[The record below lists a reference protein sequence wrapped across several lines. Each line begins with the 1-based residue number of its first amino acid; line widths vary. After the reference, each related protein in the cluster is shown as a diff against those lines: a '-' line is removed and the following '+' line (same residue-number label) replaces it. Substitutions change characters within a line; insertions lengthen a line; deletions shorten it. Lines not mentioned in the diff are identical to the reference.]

1 MDGDDFFDANDE
13 IVDENEM
20 VGDIATANL
29 AQHLFM
35 QNKFDESK
43 ELVNPEDKDGF
54 SLWDLYKKIYL
65 LYRSFWNLVKH
76 MYHHHARTTL
86 SILEAL
92 MTFSPDDFA
101 IAIETAEETMRE
113 SAVLSKE

>member
-1 MDGDDFFDANDE
+1 MKKRIYKFLKMDEDDFFDANDE

-54 SLWDLYKKIYL
+54 HSEIYL
-65 LYRSFWNLVKH
+65 KIGL
-76 MYHHHARTTL
+76 
-86 SILEAL
+86 
-92 MTFSPDDFA
+92 
-101 IAIETAEETMRE
+101 
-113 SAVLSKE
+113 

>member
-1 MDGDDFFDANDE
+1 MDEDDFFDANDE

-54 SLWDLYKKIYL
+54 SLRDLSKNY
-65 LYRSFWNLVKH
+65 
-76 MYHHHARTTL
+76 
-86 SILEAL
+86 ILEYFIDRIQ
-92 MTFSPDDFA
+92 TFKSTCITTTPGQRYQF
-101 IAIETAEETMRE
+101 
-113 SAVLSKE
+113 

>member
-1 MDGDDFFDANDE
+1 MYHSSFFLHHIIIVNWKKRIYRFFKMDEDDFFDANDE

-54 SLWDLYKKIYL
+54 SLCLIKTGL
-65 LYRSFWNLVKH
+65 
-76 MYHHHARTTL
+76 
-86 SILEAL
+86 
-92 MTFSPDDFA
+92 
-101 IAIETAEETMRE
+101 
-113 SAVLSKE
+113 

>member
-1 MDGDDFFDANDE
+1 MYHSWFFLPHIIIMNWKKRIYGFFKMDEDDFFDANDE

-54 SLWDLYKKIYL
+54 SLGDLYKKIYL
-65 LYRSFWNLVKH
+65 
-76 MYHHHARTTL
+76 
-86 SILEAL
+86 
-92 MTFSPDDFA
+92 
-101 IAIETAEETMRE
+101 
-113 SAVLSKE
+113 

>member
-1 MDGDDFFDANDE
+1 MDEDDFFDANDE

-54 SLWDLYKKIYL
+54 SLGD
-65 LYRSFWNLVKH
+65 
-76 MYHHHARTTL
+76 
-86 SILEAL
+86 
-92 MTFSPDDFA
+92 
-101 IAIETAEETMRE
+101 
-113 SAVLSKE
+113 LSKKNLSFKIFYTPNLRQNFD

>member
-1 MDGDDFFDANDE
+1 MYHSWLFLPQIIIVNLKKRIYRFFKMDEDDFFDANDE

-54 SLWDLYKKIYL
+54 SL
-65 LYRSFWNLVKH
+65 
-76 MYHHHARTTL
+76 
-86 SILEAL
+86 
-92 MTFSPDDFA
+92 
-101 IAIETAEETMRE
+101 
-113 SAVLSKE
+113 